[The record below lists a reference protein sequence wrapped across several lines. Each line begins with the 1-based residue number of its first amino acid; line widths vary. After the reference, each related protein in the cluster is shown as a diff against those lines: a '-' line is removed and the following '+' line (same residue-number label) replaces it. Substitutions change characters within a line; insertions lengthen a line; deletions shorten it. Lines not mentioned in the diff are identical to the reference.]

1 MNTLCVNK
9 IALIGCGNMAKP
21 LLSGWLAHDLSE
33 KIYVVNPLPLDDHFI
48 KDERVVHILDI
59 TNLPEQSYD
68 LIVIAVKPQTVTD
81 IAPLIKNSIL
91 SQNPVLSIAAGLS
104 LQSLAAFLGENTPII
119 RTMPNLPSA
128 VGKGMCVGIP
138 NAQCHESTKLLAQ
151 SLFNTVGDFLWI
163 EDESLM
169 DAVTALSGSGPAY
182 VYYFI
187 EALTKAGEKIGL
199 SSEIAY
205 RLARQTV
212 IGSAALADAQ
222 EQTPAS
228 TLRENITS
236 AKGTT
241 EAGLKVLMNG
251 SFDEI
256 ITKTL
261 EAAKAR
267 SIELNRKK

>member
-1 MNTLCVNK
+1 MKTQRTIKLV
-9 IALIGCGNMAKP
+9 LIGCGNMAKP
-21 LLSGWLAHDLSE
+21 LLSGWLSHDLAE
-33 KIYVVNPLPLDDHFI
+33 KIYVVNPVPLDEHFI
-48 KDERVVHILDI
+48 KNEKVVHILDI
-59 TNLPEQSYD
+59 SGLPEHYYD
-68 LIVIAVKPQTVTD
+68 LIVIAVKPQTVPE
-81 IAPLIKNSIL
+81 IAPCIKRSAL
-91 SQNPVLSIAAGLS
+91 SQNPILSIAAGLS
-104 LQSLAAFLGENTPII
+104 LDRLSEFFGENTPII

-199 SSEIAY
+199 PPDIAY

-222 EQTPAS
+222 EQTPIS

-256 ITKTL
+256 ISGTL
-261 EAAKAR
+261 KAAKAR
-267 SIELNRKK
+267 SIELNTKK